1 MAICGSDN
9 QLELNSKLDLRAL
22 MSSNDRSGYP
32 QGSFAWNYLTDE
44 PRDHERRL
52 VPLCSP
58 EEYATALKDGPNKGS
73 VDAVVD
79 ERANIL

>member
-52 VPLCSP
+52 IP
-58 EEYATALKDGPNKGS
+58 ALKDGPNKGG